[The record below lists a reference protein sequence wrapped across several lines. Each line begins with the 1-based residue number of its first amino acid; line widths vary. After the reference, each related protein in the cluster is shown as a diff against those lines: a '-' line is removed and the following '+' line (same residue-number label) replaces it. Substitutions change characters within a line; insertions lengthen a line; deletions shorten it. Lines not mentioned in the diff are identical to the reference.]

1 MKPLPDRLRRKSA
14 FAIFTSLISLFLIY
28 HSSFGQETLFF
39 RMRVLKYK
47 EPQPAKNFEVL
58 SLKGNPFQLRQF
70 RKRLVLLNFWA
81 TWCGPCKREM
91 VPMETLYQ
99 RFREAGLVI
108 LAVSLDQGGAKVVQ
122 SFVDKKGL
130 TFPIGIDPTG
140 KAKSLY
146 HVTSLPTTFLIDR
159 DGRIVGKC
167 VGPRDWAS
175 EEAFAL
181 VESLLGGNH

>member
-1 MKPLPDRLRRKSA
+1 
-14 FAIFTSLISLFLIY
+14 
-28 HSSFGQETLFF
+28 
-39 RMRVLKYK
+39 
-47 EPQPAKNFEVL
+47 
-58 SLKGNPFQLRQF
+58 
-70 RKRLVLLNFWA
+70 
-81 TWCGPCKREM
+81 M

-130 TFPIGIDPTG
+130 TFPIGVDPTG

-159 DGRIVGKC
+159 DGRIIGKC

-181 VESLLGGNH
+181 VESLLGENH